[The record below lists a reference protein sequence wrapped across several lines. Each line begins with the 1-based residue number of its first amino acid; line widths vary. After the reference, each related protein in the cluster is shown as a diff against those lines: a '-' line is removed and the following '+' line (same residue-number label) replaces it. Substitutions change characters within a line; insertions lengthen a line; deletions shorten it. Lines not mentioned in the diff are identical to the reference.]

1 MMAFFYLTVSSGMV
15 MNVHYCM
22 GKFSSVTFGHE
33 QDHND
38 GACDKCGMVK
48 TENHCC
54 KDEVTKVKL
63 SDSHQFSS
71 FAFELAGVSA
81 ILPEKT
87 IVLSDPEQGVSPVPL
102 NVYTSPP
109 PNTLNKVYLAVQTFL
124 I

>member
-15 MNVHYCM
+15 VNVHYCM
-22 GKFSSVTFGHE
+22 GKFSSVSFGHE

-38 GACDKCGMVK
+38 GACDKCGMAK

-71 FAFELAGVSA
+71 FAFELAGISA
-81 ILPEKT
+81 VLPEKI
-87 IVLSDPEQGVSPVPL
+87 IVMSDPEQGVSPVPL
-102 NVYTSPP
+102 NAYTSPP
-109 PNTLNKVYLAVQTFL
+109 PNTHNKVYLAVQTFL